1 MRAGAF
7 EVRFRG
13 VRHQP
18 GGGVRPFPVPNIVG
32 LSAAAFPLY
41 ATTILNIQAVEG
53 CMVAYNQHHP
63 RGPLYAPR
71 YDVAGRAERW
81 I

>member
-1 MRAGAF
+1 MRAEWAT
-7 EVRFRG
+7 ELRSPPSRVPRG
-13 VRHQP
+13 
-18 GGGVRPFPVPNIVG
+18 PFPKSRIIVG
-32 LSAAAFPLY
+32 LPAAAIPLY
-41 ATTILNIQAVEG
+41 VKEPSFNIQAVEG